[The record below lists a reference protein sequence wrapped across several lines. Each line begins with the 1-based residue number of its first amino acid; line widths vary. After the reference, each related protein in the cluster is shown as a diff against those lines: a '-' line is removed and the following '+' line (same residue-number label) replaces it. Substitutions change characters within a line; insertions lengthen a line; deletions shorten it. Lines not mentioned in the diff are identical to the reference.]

1 MTMSNIEIKT
11 LRELDLKAVM
21 DILGYEP
28 DRKSSDTRRTVYE
41 TPLGKISIMGLK
53 FFNFSNNFGNGG
65 AIDLVMHL
73 KGLSFSEAI
82 NFLKNIYYSEPAYS
96 EKNNIPL
103 SLEHKDNLELPAPDY
118 AKKDILIEYLH
129 GKRKIPLKLIDLMI
143 HKKAVYPNK
152 YGSVVFLHC
161 SFLPPYKIT
170 GATIRGTHNN
180 FKQTIGNKNKGLFWF
195 GKNIKEAAQI
205 ILAESPIDLISYYC
219 LKSASPEICYISLSG
234 ISFPSSLSDFLKN
247 KNIILATDNI
257 AYEKSEAAREA
268 NLNIEKE
275 LKRTGGIV
283 IREIPQYKDW
293 NEDLIHKGT
302 NK

>member
-1 MTMSNIEIKT
+1 MSNIEIKT

-28 DRKSSDTRRTVYE
+28 DRKASDTLRTVYE
-41 TPLGKISIMGLK
+41 TPVGKISIMGLK

-103 SLEHKDNLELPAPDY
+103 FLEHKNNLELPAPDY
-118 AKKDILIEYLH
+118 AKKDILIKYLH
-129 GKRKIPLKLIDLMI
+129 GKRKIPLGLINSMLC
-143 HKKAVYPNK
+143 KKAIYPNK
-152 YGSVVFLHC
+152 YGSAVFLHC
-161 SFLPPYKIT
+161 FFVQPYNIT
-170 GATIRGTHNN
+170 GATIRGTKND
-180 FKQTIGNKNKGLFWF
+180 FKQTVGNKSEGLFWF

-205 ILAESPIDLISYYC
+205 ILTESPIDLISYYC
-219 LKSASPEICYISLSG
+219 LKSASPEDCYISLSG

-247 KNIILATDNI
+247 KNIILATDNP

-268 NLNIEKE
+268 NLKLEKE
-275 LKRTGGIV
+275 LKRIGGIV
-283 IREIPQYKDW
+283 IREIPQYKNW
-293 NEDLIHKGT
+293 NEDLIYKGM